1 MTGSKLVYR
10 ILQFAMNLRE
20 LVIRKNL
27 KTNKI
32 TIQKTF
38 VGKRKLETYKIA
50 IQKIC
55 RKKKA

>member
-32 TIQKTF
+32 TIQKTS